1 MTLAREEK
9 AKTKSTPNTSQNAE
23 GFLLHNTLGLWVH
36 QALQKHNSEQQLLL
50 SPFSPKKKKKPNKTH
65 TKRNGHFTCVEN
77 PNYSER
83 RNPGET
89 CPKVTRRKPAN
100 ISSMLVKNIPRRS

>member
-23 GFLLHNTLGLWVH
+23 GFLLYNTLGLWVH

-50 SPFSPKKKKKPNKTH
+50 SPFSPKKKTPTKHTPKETAILHVSKIRTIPNGATPEKH
-65 TKRNGHFTCVEN
+65 VQR
-77 PNYSER
+77 
-83 RNPGET
+83 
-89 CPKVTRRKPAN
+89 
-100 ISSMLVKNIPRRS
+100 